1 MFSKFYSFSLK
12 MKVVSILYFC
22 YIFNFYRVN
31 IEVKLVDIEEVLDVI
46 FFDKSLRLSLRLI
59 IFRSEMLI
67 FVLGYGYFELKLEL
81 GIKV

>member
-1 MFSKFYSFSLK
+1 MISKFYLFSLK

-67 FVLGYGYFELKLEL
+67 FVLGYGYFELKLES

>member
-1 MFSKFYSFSLK
+1 MFSKFYLFSLK

-67 FVLGYGYFELKLEL
+67 FVLGYGYFELKLES

>member
-1 MFSKFYSFSLK
+1 MFSKFYLFSLK
-12 MKVVSILYFC
+12 MKIVSILYFC

-67 FVLGYGYFELKLEL
+67 FVLGYGYFELKLES

>member
-22 YIFNFYRVN
+22 YIFNFYRAN

-46 FFDKSLRLSLRLI
+46 FVDKSLRLSLRLI

-67 FVLGYGYFELKLEL
+67 FVLGYGYFELKLES

>member
-1 MFSKFYSFSLK
+1 MFSKFYLFSLK